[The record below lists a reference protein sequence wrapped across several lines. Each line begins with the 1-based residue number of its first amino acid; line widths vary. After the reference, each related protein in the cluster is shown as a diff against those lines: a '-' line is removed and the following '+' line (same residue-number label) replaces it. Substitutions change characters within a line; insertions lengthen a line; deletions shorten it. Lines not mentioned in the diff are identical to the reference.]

1 MSLLEEIQRHERKM
15 EDREYCLL
23 LLRLRV
29 CVTVMI
35 VLTIT
40 LSLKW
45 KLCFFLFFLDSI
57 SLPDARGGIAFLF
70 LQHTGSNVNDF
81 VCVWAAVC
89 LLYDCTFV

>member
-1 MSLLEEIQRHERKM
+1 M
-15 EDREYCLL
+15 EA
-23 LLRLRV
+23 
-29 CVTVMI
+29 
-35 VLTIT
+35 
-40 LSLKW
+40 SF
-45 KLCFFLFFLDSI
+45 FFLFFLDSI

>member
-1 MSLLEEIQRHERKM
+1 M
-15 EDREYCLL
+15 EDGEYCIL

-29 CVTVMI
+29 RVTVMI

-40 LSLKW
+40 PSLKW
-45 KLCFFLFFLDSI
+45 KLFFFFFLDSI
-57 SLPDARGGIAFLF
+57 SLPDACGGIAFLF

-89 LLYDCTFV
+89 LLYDCIFV